1 MPVSQSRATSRQ
13 KMTYTDTATQY
24 PREWLHL
31 NVQVQSNAAVEIK
44 KKGLASAKASISYVT
59 SPREC
64 IAFSSVQK
72 LIALRNMM
80 ALDSPFPPLQINIT
94 IYRHTKESNRY
105 LHAGVTSP

>member
-44 KKGLASAKASISYVT
+44 KKAWLVLKLLFSMLQVRASALCFLLYK
-59 SPREC
+59 
-64 IAFSSVQK
+64 
-72 LIALRNMM
+72 N
-80 ALDSPFPPLQINIT
+80 
-94 IYRHTKESNRY
+94 
-105 LHAGVTSP
+105 